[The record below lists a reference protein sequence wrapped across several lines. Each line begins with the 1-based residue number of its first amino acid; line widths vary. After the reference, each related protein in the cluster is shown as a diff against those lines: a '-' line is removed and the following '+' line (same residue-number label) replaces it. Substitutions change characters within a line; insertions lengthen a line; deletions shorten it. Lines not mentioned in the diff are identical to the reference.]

1 MLTFFIAMVA
11 AATAGYFTTQAGQGG
26 HWGYGILAGIAAA
39 LAVLIP
45 INLWIRKRLTALFT
59 GVQQELLAS
68 QERLRTKASAL
79 ASRGQATPKLV
90 SQLEQEQTEAVRQ
103 AMVPLEQARKYR
115 LWAPLAMAQAN
126 LMKGQLLYQIR
137 DYEAARPLLEKT
149 MVVDPLILCMRLVLH
164 WKKDPQDLAGLDK
177 LFRKN
182 IGRFKYEKGT
192 LAYATYAWLLVKQDH
207 LTEAVK
213 LLDEAKKKTE
223 DPVIA
228 QNWEHLANRRVN
240 RFSNA
245 GLGESWYA
253 LGLEQP
259 APVRTVQQDRFGG
272 RMTRG
277 GFRR

>member
-1 MLTFFIAMVA
+1 MLTFLLAAVA
-11 AATAGYFTTQAGQGG
+11 AVAAGVLTFRMGEGG
-26 HWGYGILAGIAAA
+26 HWGYGLLAGLCAAV
-39 LAVLIP
+39 AVLIP

-59 GVQQELLAS
+59 GVQRELLAS
-68 QERLRTKASAL
+68 QERLRTKATAL
-79 ASRGQATPKLV
+79 ANRGQATQKV
-90 SQLEQEQTEAVRQ
+90 VAQLEQEQTEAIRK
-103 AMVPLEQARKYR
+103 AMAPLEEARKYR
-115 LWAPLAMAQAN
+115 LWNPLAVTQAN

-137 DYEAARPLLEKT
+137 DYDAARPLLEKAL
-149 MVVDPLILCMRLVLH
+149 VVDPLILCMRMVLL
-164 WKKDPQDLAGLDK
+164 WKKSPDNLDALEK

-192 LAYATYAWLLVKQDH
+192 LAYATYSWILVRQNK

-213 LLDEAKKKTE
+213 LLDEAKGKTE

-228 QNWEHLANRRVN
+228 QNWEHLANRRQN

-245 GLGESWYA
+245 GLGEPWYA

-259 APVRTVQQDRFGG
+259 APARTMQKDRFGG
-272 RMTRG
+272 RMMRG